1 MDRVPL
7 YIFEDPGWRRF
18 GPLTSLRPVWDI
30 RIGRRTIIDRISSQL
45 NRQPD
50 RLFPREELRQL
61 VNSQNDTKHVP
72 INNLKVDVFI
82 VNGRTVGE
90 LPSNGLLKE
99 TEWSIWTEG
108 QEVVAARLPLD
119 VATKWMTLPVINP
132 SDYSVDALVS
142 IWSQMYTTPQIK
154 IREVSSRLLWWP
166 WDLLNN
172 LKKTIEG
179 DYKELGQSVIEGD
192 VHPKAILVDEFSM
205 NIAVGS
211 KIDAG
216 AILDASKG
224 PIIIEDGVHILP
236 GAIIMGPV
244 VLGKNSI
251 VKAGAKIYG
260 PVATGPVCK
269 LGGEIEDTI
278 FFGYSNKQHEGFL
291 GHALVGEWVNLG
303 ADTNNSD
310 LKNNY
315 SDVSVTI
322 QGETI
327 QTGSTFF
334 GSIIGD
340 HVKTAINTQL
350 NTGTVIGVGT
360 NIFGPGFPP
369 KAIGAFRWGGAT
381 GFEFYDFNKFIYTA
395 KAVMGRRDV
404 ELTSEMNSVLKQIN
418 ADALA
423 GLQ

>member
-1 MDRVPL
+1 MESIPL

-30 RIGRRTIIDRISSQL
+30 SIGRKTLLDRISAQL

-50 RLFPREELRQL
+50 RLYPREELKQL
-61 VNSQNDTKHVP
+61 VNSQADTK
-72 INNLKVDVFI
+72 ISDGDRAKKDVFL
-82 VNGRTVGE
+82 VNGRTMGK
-90 LPSNGLLKE
+90 LPETSIIKS
-99 TEWSIWTEG
+99 TEWSIWVEG
-108 QEVVAARLPLD
+108 SEVVAAKLPQD
-119 VATKWMTLPVINP
+119 VATKWMMLPVINP
-132 SDYSVDALVS
+132 DDYSADTLLS
-142 IWSQMYTTPQIK
+142 IWSQMYTTPEVK
-154 IREVSSRLLWWP
+154 IREVNNMLVWWP
-166 WDLLNN
+166 WDLLT
-172 LKKTIEG
+172 LLEETIVN
-179 DYKELGQSVIEGD
+179 DYKAIGQNVIEGD
-192 VHPKAILVDEFSM
+192 IHPKAILVDEFSM
-205 NIAVGS
+205 NIAVGA
-211 KIDAG
+211 KVDAG
-216 AILDASKG
+216 AILDASNG
-224 PIIIEDGVHILP
+224 PIIIEDGVHVFP
-236 GAIIMGPV
+236 GAIIMGPAV
-244 VLGKNSI
+244 IGKDSI

-260 PVATGPVCK
+260 PVSTGPVCK

-278 FFGYSNKQHEGFL
+278 FFGYSNKQHDGFL
-291 GHALVGEWVNLG
+291 GHAVVGEWVNLG

-334 GSIIGD
+334 GTIIGD

-369 KAIGAFRWGGAT
+369 KAIGAFRWGGAS
-381 GFEFYDFNKFIYTA
+381 GFEFYDYDKFLKTA
-395 KAVMGRRDV
+395 IAVMSRRKV
-404 ELTSEMNSVLKQIN
+404 ELSGEMQAVLKN
-418 ADALA
+418 LNEDALA